1 MRVLHSDSSLA
12 VEAGEEEVLEFL
24 SQPVIF
30 SLSINNRT
38 TVLDNAS
45 QPVRISF
52 HHKEVSFTPTPGLK
66 RRFFIPKHSPTFQS
80 RVGEEAARYCVFW
93 NYSSQA
99 WSGEGCQ
106 VQSGGLS
113 LVQIIKI
120 LGSDWLRS

>member
-12 VEAGEEEVLEFL
+12 VDAGEEEVLEFL

-52 HHKEVSFTPTPGLK
+52 HHKEVSFTQNPGLK
-66 RRFFIPKHSPTFQS
+66 RRFFTQKHSLTFHDGNGKPVEVTVMTRS
-80 RVGEEAARYCVFW
+80 REKGSLSGLVGG
-93 NYSSQA
+93 N
-99 WSGEGCQ
+99 
-106 VQSGGLS
+106 
-113 LVQIIKI
+113 
-120 LGSDWLRS
+120 